1 MTTIT
6 ELKPATSAMAATG
19 FAAARQAT
27 DEMAARTRGLMQGNL
42 KPAAEAFA
50 KASNG
55 AAEFGRGNL
64 EAVTQSAQA
73 YLTGMQDLGRRYVAA
88 MMGLTQHALDD
99 AKAAAGVKSLQDAMA
114 LQASLARASV
124 ERAFGEGAK
133 LQQAALALT
142 ERVHAPLTRRATTA
156 LGQTKL
162 ARAA

>member
-6 ELKPATSAMAATG
+6 ELKPTTSAMAANG

-27 DEMAARTRGLMQGNL
+27 DEMTARTRGLMQSNL
-42 KPAAEAFA
+42 KPAVEAFA

-73 YLTGMQDLGRRYVAA
+73 YLTGMQDLGRQYVAA
-88 MMGLTQHALDD
+88 MLGLTQHALDD
-99 AKAAAGVKSLQDAMA
+99 AKAFSGVRSLQDAVA
-114 LQASLARASV
+114 LQASLARASM
-124 ERAFGEGAK
+124 ERALGEGAK
-133 LQQAALALT
+133 LQQAALMLT
-142 ERVHAPLTRRATTA
+142 QQVQAPLTRRATAA
-156 LGQTKL
+156 LERTKL